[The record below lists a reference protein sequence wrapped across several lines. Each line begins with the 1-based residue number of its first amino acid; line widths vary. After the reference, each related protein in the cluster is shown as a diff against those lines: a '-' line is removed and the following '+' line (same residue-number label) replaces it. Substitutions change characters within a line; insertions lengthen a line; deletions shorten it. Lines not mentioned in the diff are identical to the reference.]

1 MRQLPSEDF
10 HGKSYS
16 EAWHWEGLV
25 TYLRLYVCRWCYDV
39 TGNAF
44 WTRQLLLQWVLP
56 HPSSLFYLN
65 SILAVGW
72 KSNVSQEQN
81 TFFFVK
87 ENLWALACLH
97 HPRFVSDVSVSLL
110 SYEFLNNGAMV
121 LLCGDR
127 QFQEIVACVGY
138 LFTPLF
144 MHPFNALSWSTY
156 PELTLCQFW
165 RHTVNEDMVLTSKE
179 YL

>member
-1 MRQLPSEDF
+1 M
-10 HGKSYS
+10 
-16 EAWHWEGLV
+16 

-44 WTRQLLLQWVLP
+44 WTWQLLLQWVFS

-72 KSNVSQEQN
+72 KGNVSQEQN

-87 ENLWALACLH
+87 ENLWALACLLSSSPLCFGCLCFLIELWISKQWGYGLAVQWPTV
-97 HPRFVSDVSVSLL
+97 PRNSCMHWLFIHSFVHASIQCTL
-110 SYEFLNNGAMV
+110 
-121 LLCGDR
+121 
-127 QFQEIVACVGY
+127 
-138 LFTPLF
+138 
-144 MHPFNALSWSTY
+144 WSTY
-156 PELTLCQFW
+156 PELTLCRFW
-165 RHTVNEDMVLTSKE
+165 RHTVNEDMVLTFKE